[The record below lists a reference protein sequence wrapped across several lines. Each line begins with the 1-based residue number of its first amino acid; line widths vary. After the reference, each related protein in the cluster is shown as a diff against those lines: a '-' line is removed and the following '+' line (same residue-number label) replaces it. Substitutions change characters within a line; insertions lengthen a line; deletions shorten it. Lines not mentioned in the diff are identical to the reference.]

1 MDPVTTIDNLP
12 ECGRLLRQIK
22 IEIKEME
29 EAALNARTMDIEEL
43 KKAIRG
49 HRAGR
54 KRLVQ
59 QLGQLLEEQKIAL
72 NIHVLSGDDFPI
84 RVCPW
89 QSIKGIQLVPL
100 GRHPE
105 LMADDR
111 EVDDYQLRDGDAVQL
126 ATNRHPVLCFDF
138 GGRSSS
144 FHRGPR
150 GWSAGELSSVL
161 QAAWISILIKQLL
174 GMQPFNNSRFIA
186 FVSSPP
192 SRPSSATLMDV
203 AGMDGIKLRKCAER
217 EDHLKKTLEGNMWL
231 LSHDGDG
238 KDSDRK
244 PYRKKFFRPLPLSQ
258 LLEDLQEPEPRPEP
272 DCKLPTLC
280 WHVVIQDR
288 YPRDSLTYCA
298 AYFHIDNVVIRG
310 TLRDVEEAVK
320 TYFDVAKLKQRI
332 DDPRLIDAAM
342 TNEAFLGRLEA
353 YRDYTAHKAK
363 AAKTLAELCT
373 FDGATFL
380 TFCCQRQLYNCAK
393 HALDQYST
401 HPEPAL
407 KYQCLAD
414 PFWKDRGGRD
424 AFDHA
429 VYRGDEHMLGILLQ
443 WALKHRQINDA
454 KAYERMVKCAARRDR
469 HVILVK
475 DIETGLE
482 NAITLSDRVGEVAQA
497 LKESDIANKCLEIR
511 NASFDG
517 TESEVECL
525 IEAIS
530 QCKKCKLTDCK
541 SSSETCLRIMH
552 AVKNKLNSRDQMA
565 CKSFGPFPCWTD
577 EKMDRDTHRKQ
588 KNFALIV
595 KSLLDASSRR
605 QFDFELPKNA
615 ISYLPEEYK
624 YLKALAENWSVP
636 RRLYE
641 LLLKNLGKR
650 QLIEQK
656 LKDNFH
662 GHNPLLC
669 GLAQLDHKLL
679 RIPDANSPEDLG
691 LAVLCPSWDAY
702 VKSIV
707 QLWLHQYVQMVNTT
721 SEEKETS
728 KNKEIIQKI
737 LDMLDDA
744 VKCFA
749 ELHLPKIKSVVRGAL
764 DKENPRWRDMLKE
777 ASKRLIDLTAH
788 PRDQRLTAQAPLHQQ
803 PSHPPR
809 RAGHDGTSA
818 EGSHQVSS
826 VELHRPARDATPH
839 KDDGPFCCTHVQ
851 DAHDVAAEETEETA
865 ASRTAMTTCDEVEAT
880 DAGEAGQGCFL
891 AAALYAAYARMVL
904 ERESKAKAEVWCV
917 LPVRSSLQ
925 KWQHWLLEAPVDDLE
940 KRVELTSDETQVMMK
955 LRQNRRQ
962 IDGGIVLLPAIKE
975 FPDHVVKYILEKCS
989 KPLHVHEV
997 LMENRHAEVVKK
1009 VVRGLRFKRNERI
1022 EREKGKKRQKTKKAY
1037 IKDDDVRTINVR
1049 TYWPVDDRRTDME
1062 VSHQLSLHGC
1072 MSRHALVVSLLCL
1085 SLPGLK
1091 QRLQNPRIF
1100 E

>member
-1 MDPVTTIDNLP
+1 
-12 ECGRLLRQIK
+12 
-22 IEIKEME
+22 
-29 EAALNARTMDIEEL
+29 
-43 KKAIRG
+43 
-49 HRAGR
+49 
-54 KRLVQ
+54 
-59 QLGQLLEEQKIAL
+59 
-72 NIHVLSGDDFPI
+72 
-84 RVCPW
+84 
-89 QSIKGIQLVPL
+89 
-100 GRHPE
+100 
-105 LMADDR
+105 
-111 EVDDYQLRDGDAVQL
+111 
-126 ATNRHPVLCFDF
+126 
-138 GGRSSS
+138 
-144 FHRGPR
+144 
-150 GWSAGELSSVL
+150 
-161 QAAWISILIKQLL
+161 
-174 GMQPFNNSRFIA
+174 
-186 FVSSPP
+186 
-192 SRPSSATLMDV
+192 
-203 AGMDGIKLRKCAER
+203 
-217 EDHLKKTLEGNMWL
+217 
-231 LSHDGDG
+231 
-238 KDSDRK
+238 
-244 PYRKKFFRPLPLSQ
+244 
-258 LLEDLQEPEPRPEP
+258 
-272 DCKLPTLC
+272 
-280 WHVVIQDR
+280 
-288 YPRDSLTYCA
+288 
-298 AYFHIDNVVIRG
+298 
-310 TLRDVEEAVK
+310 
-320 TYFDVAKLKQRI
+320 
-332 DDPRLIDAAM
+332 
-342 TNEAFLGRLEA
+342 
-353 YRDYTAHKAK
+353 
-363 AAKTLAELCT
+363 
-373 FDGATFL
+373 
-380 TFCCQRQLYNCAK
+380 
-393 HALDQYST
+393 
-401 HPEPAL
+401 
-407 KYQCLAD
+407 
-414 PFWKDRGGRD
+414 
-424 AFDHA
+424 
-429 VYRGDEHMLGILLQ
+429 MLGILLQ

-818 EGSHQVSS
+818 EGSHQ
-826 VELHRPARDATPH
+826 AR
-839 KDDGPFCCTHVQ
+839 
-851 DAHDVAAEETEETA
+851 
-865 ASRTAMTTCDEVEAT
+865 
-880 DAGEAGQGCFL
+880 
-891 AAALYAAYARMVL
+891 
-904 ERESKAKAEVWCV
+904 
-917 LPVRSSLQ
+917 
-925 KWQHWLLEAPVDDLE
+925 
-940 KRVELTSDETQVMMK
+940 
-955 LRQNRRQ
+955 
-962 IDGGIVLLPAIKE
+962 GGIR
-975 FPDHVVKYILEKCS
+975 YS
-989 KPLHVHEV
+989 Q
-997 LMENRHAEVVKK
+997 
-1009 VVRGLRFKRNERI
+1009 RN
-1022 EREKGKKRQKTKKAY
+1022 
-1037 IKDDDVRTINVR
+1037 D
-1049 TYWPVDDRRTDME
+1049 
-1062 VSHQLSLHGC
+1062 S
-1072 MSRHALVVSLLCL
+1072 
-1085 SLPGLK
+1085 
-1091 QRLQNPRIF
+1091 
-1100 E
+1100 